1 MTKKASK
8 IILYSFI
15 TFCVINFLSL
25 VVSIIIN
32 KLNGTFPK
40 FEIGFPFTFYYQ
52 FLIDNNE
59 LQHGFKK
66 GLLVD
71 IFFSII
77 FTYLLLKIINNK
89 KLTTNNSI

>member
-1 MTKKASK
+1 MTKKISK

-25 VVSIIIN
+25 IVSIIIN

-59 LQHGFKK
+59 LQHGFKR
-66 GLLVD
+66 GLITD
-71 IFFSII
+71 ILFSFII
-77 FTYLLLKIINNK
+77 VFE
-89 KLTTNNSI
+89 TTNNKPQTTN